1 MVHSS
6 YYPYPNTHRYF
17 FDKKLN
23 KNHQKNSG
31 ALRHFGF
38 RVIYS
43 TKNHH
48 AEVVTYIKSFVNSI
62 SAIIT
67 SDKYFLFNSLISSNV
82 DILDGSKFRIDHES
96 GTVRATR
103 IDRFHLKREM
113 CFSHQQPLA
122 FLALTGNHILKLNEI
137 INIVDPVYL
146 RVSLMVFIITISLF
160 FYSRCQRSAANMK
173 CSFGA

>member
-1 MVHSS
+1 M
-6 YYPYPNTHRYF
+6 T
-17 FDKKLN
+17 KLKY
-23 KNHQKNSG
+23 KNYQKISG

-137 INIVDPVYL
+137 INIVDPAYL
-146 RVSLMVFIITISLF
+146 RVSFMVFAITISIFVILGV
-160 FYSRCQRSAANMK
+160 RGVQPI
-173 CSFGA
+173 

>member
-17 FDKKLN
+17 IYDKNVKTI
-23 KNHQKNSG
+23 KQFSG

-137 INIVDPVYL
+137 INIVDPAYL
-146 RVSLMVFIITISLF
+146 RVSFMAFTITIRIF
-160 FYSRCQRSAANMK
+160 FLGVRGVQPI
-173 CSFGA
+173 

>member
-17 FDKKLN
+17 FVKNEN

-137 INIVDPVYL
+137 INIVDPAYL
-146 RVSLMVFIITISLF
+146 RVSFMVFTITISIFVILGV
-160 FYSRCQRSAANMK
+160 RGVQPI
-173 CSFGA
+173 